1 MQGDGEINAL
11 FSGIKGAQTPLVGLN
26 IPALKYVAGAFHKLR
41 RARQEEYKSQCAGCP
56 LSGKVREI
64 SFFQGQGK
72 VRKFSHAT
80 IFIVPTQPIVTSL

>member
-1 MQGDGEINAL
+1 MHYFQGSREHRPPWGPQYSSPE
-11 FSGIKGAQTPLVGLN
+11 
-26 IPALKYVAGAFHKLR
+26 YVAGAFHKLR

-80 IFIVPTQPIVTSL
+80 VFIVPTQPVVTSL